1 MRRIGLMGGTFDP
14 VHIGH
19 LLAAEAAREAAE
31 LSEVWFIPTSVPVHK
46 PQPGASGADRRALV
60 AAAIADH
67 AGFRLEDIELD
78 RQGASYTIDTVVEL
92 RRRHPDDAFYWIV
105 GADMRDDLPRW
116 RRIEELAGLVT
127 FVALER
133 PAAGGGLAELAEGGR
148 QPLPA
153 YLQGRI
159 LDAHMPQIGISSTDI
174 RRRRAEGRSIRYMVP
189 EAVRTEIERKGLYG
203 PRAVD

>member
-60 AAAIADH
+60 VAAIADH

-127 FVALER
+127 FIALER
-133 PAAGGGLAELAEGGR
+133 PAAGGLAEGER